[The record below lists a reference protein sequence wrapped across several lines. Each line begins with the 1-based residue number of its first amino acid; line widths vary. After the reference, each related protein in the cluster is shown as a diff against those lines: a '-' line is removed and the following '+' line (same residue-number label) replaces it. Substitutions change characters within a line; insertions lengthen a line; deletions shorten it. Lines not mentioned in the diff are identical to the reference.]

1 MINTLISNNCAG
13 GAVLHSLGKEFKT
26 PTILLQ
32 ILPEQF
38 PKFCLHIREYLSE
51 ELIELKPENMT
62 QKQIDRLNK
71 MFGCVPNMPFGLLG
85 DVVVCFQHYAT
96 FAEAQQKWNER
107 VRRVD
112 YENIGFLFHARGPE
126 YAKEAEAFLWC
137 PMEHKL
143 CLTQGFEVPGSVRFD
158 GEGFESVNGQ
168 LRITTVY
175 DFGGWLNGSS

>member
-1 MINTLISNNCAG
+1 MTLISNNCAG
-13 GAVLHSLGKEFKT
+13 GAILHSLGMEFTT

-38 PKFCLHIREYLSE
+38 PKFCLHAREYLSE

-71 MFGCVPNMPFGLLG
+71 MFGCVPNMPYGLLG
-85 DVVVCFQHYAT
+85 DVVICFQHYPT
-96 FAEAQQKWNER
+96 FAEAKQKWNER
-107 VRRVD
+107 NARVD
-112 YENIGFLFHARGPE
+112 FENMFFLMHARGPE
-126 YAKEAEAFLWC
+126 YQKEAEAFLQC

-158 GEGFESVNGQ
+158 GEGFEDVGGQ

-175 DFGGWLNGSS
+175 DFGGWLNGSN

>member
-13 GAVLHSLGKEFKT
+13 GAVLHSLGMEFKT

-51 ELIELKPENMT
+51 ELIELKPESMT
-62 QKQIDRLNK
+62 KKQIGRLNK
-71 MFGCVPNMPFGLLG
+71 MFGCVPDMPYGLLG
-85 DVVVCFQHYAT
+85 DVVICFQHYSS

-107 VRRVD
+107 VLRVD
-112 YENIGFLFHARGPE
+112 HENIGFLFHVRGKE

-137 PMEHKL
+137 QIEHKL

-158 GEGFESVNGQ
+158 GEGFDDVGGQ
-168 LRITTVY
+168 LRITTAY

>member
-1 MINTLISNNCAG
+1 MLHTLG
-13 GAVLHSLGKEFKT
+13 MEFKT

-32 ILPEQF
+32 ILPEQY
-38 PKFCLHIREYLSE
+38 PKFCEHFAEY
-51 ELIELKPENMT
+51 M
-62 QKQIDRLNK
+62 QKDLVEVKASDLDHWQEIWLNK
-71 MFGCVPNMPFGLLG
+71 MFGGVPNMPFGLLG

-107 VRRVD
+107 VPRVD

-126 YAKEAEAFLWC
+126 YAKEAEAFLRC

-158 GEGFESVNGQ
+158 GEGFEDVGGQ

-175 DFGGWLNGSS
+175 DFGGWLNGKS